1 MPFSILVHVGSD
13 LVGDGLMKVPF
24 VRALRAGFPQA
35 HICWL
40 AGQGPTV
47 YAGKLAPLV
56 EGLLDEVV
64 SQDLDGFVRERR
76 AAGMV
81 YDIVIDTQRGFWT
94 AWRLRRLR
102 PRKFV
107 APATGFVLSSVRPKR
122 GYRKPKSLVRQ
133 LMDLVELA
141 GGGASAT
148 SDAPLH
154 IPAAI
159 ADEAARLLP
168 AGPTY
173 VGLSPG
179 AGGRHKCWPLDNYIE
194 LGRRLAI
201 SGIQPVVFLGPG
213 EAEWADAVRAGLP
226 GAMLPEQDTKMGSP
240 LLTIAMGQRLAAAV
254 ANDSGVGHM
263 MAAAAIP
270 LVSLFGPTP
279 PDKFAPMTEI
289 LHIIRAQEFG
299 ATEMEAIPVEAV
311 EAALHEI
318 LPVKAPAAVKAAE
331 PAKAP
336 EPQIA

>member
-56 EGLLDEVV
+56 DGVLDEVV
-64 SQDLDGFVRERR
+64 SQDLDSFVCERR

-102 PRKFV
+102 PRMFV
-107 APATGFVLSSVRPKR
+107 APAAGFVLSSVRPKR

-141 GGGASAT
+141 GGQGSAS
-148 SDAPLH
+148 SAPLH
-154 IPAAI
+154 FPAAI
-159 ADEAARLLP
+159 AEEAGRLLP
-168 AGPTY
+168 VGPTY

-194 LGRRLAI
+194 LGRRLAA
-201 SGIQPVVFLGPG
+201 SGIQPVIFLGPG
-213 EAEWADAVRAGLP
+213 EAEWADEVRAALP
-226 GAMLPEQDTKMGSP
+226 DAMLPEQDTKMGSP

-270 LVSLFGPTP
+270 LISLFGPTP
-279 PDKFAPMTEI
+279 PDKFAPMTEV
-289 LHIIRAQEFG
+289 LHIIRAQDFG
-299 ATEMEAIPVEAV
+299 AAEMTAIPVEAV
-311 EAALHEI
+311 ETALREI
-318 LPVKAPAAVKAAE
+318 LSGKAHTAAE
-331 PAKAP
+331 YQPAKTPGP
-336 EPQIA
+336 EFA